1 MNRLVRFI
9 FQVRKTL
16 LDTSCDK
23 SYGFVKDNHCLKLVC
38 LSPKLAFD
46 YLNNLDFKPI
56 RYIFVSGSPTNRN
69 TFKELTG
76 LDIQ

>member
-1 MNRLVRFI
+1 VNRLVRFI

-46 YLNNLDFKPI
+46 YLNNI
-56 RYIFVSGSPTNRN
+56 H
-69 TFKELTG
+69 
-76 LDIQ
+76 